1 MTMRIVRKLL
11 DPSRPDAVRLRR
23 NERMAMIHLMYAVT
37 ILEDLVTDID
47 ERLDM
52 VENGKDRMDAVAK
65 LADELLN
72 EIRKTVPENQ
82 RIGIQNIADDYEI
95 RLVPKATPGETNV
108 IMAKEEFRK
117 LVDCAKA
124 SCMECTFDDDEC
136 EQCGLFQLLTSI
148 LPLDDYHALNLCPY
162 NLGKWKN

>member
-1 MTMRIVRKLL
+1 MRIVKRLL

-23 NERMAMIHLMYAVT
+23 TEKMAMLHLMYSVT
-37 ILEDLVTDID
+37 ILEDLLMDIS

-52 VENGKDRMDAVAK
+52 VENGKSRMEVVAK
-65 LADELLN
+65 QADELLN

-117 LVDCAKA
+117 LVDCAKVK
-124 SCMECTFDDDEC
+124 CMECTLDDDEC

-148 LPLDDYHALNLCPY
+148 LPLDDYHSMNLCGY